1 MTSTLSQL
9 ATHSRPTVSQHLG
22 GRLWSSRQSYLLIL
36 PGVVLTVMF
45 SIYPLVMS
53 WYYSGLDW
61 DGFSSRKYFVGL
73 ANYKDLIADGF
84 FWRAFGRS
92 ALFTVVA
99 TPIELALALLIAM
112 VLNDR
117 SLKLRSV
124 YRAVIFI
131 PVVTTTA
138 IISIVMSFI
147 FSAFNSPPNQVLMD
161 LGVVDRPID
170 FLGSPKTVLWTAI
183 GIFVWKWVGQP
194 MIYWLAGLQT
204 VPTEL
209 HEAAR
214 VDGAGGWQR
223 FRFITLPLLKPFAII
238 ITLIVTAGNLQVFA
252 FFQTLTGGG
261 PYFASEL
268 MELFIYRMAFGTS
281 EAGASSVQRLGY
293 ASAAGVLFGVAL
305 MIFGVVQTLMLRKIR
320 RAQLQQSPSQQE
332 QG

>member
-9 ATHSRPTVSQHLG
+9 AARGSVSPQRDGLG
-22 GRLWSSRQSYLLIL
+22 RRVWSARQTYLLIL
-36 PGVVLTVMF
+36 PGVVLTAMF
-45 SIYPLVMS
+45 SVYPLVMS
-53 WYYSGLDW
+53 WYYSALDW
-61 DGFSSRKYFVGL
+61 DGFSADKYFVGFANFAEL
-73 ANYKDLIADGF
+73 ARDPF

-92 ALFTVVA
+92 ILFTVVA
-99 TPIELALALLIAM
+99 TPIELLLGLLIAM

-117 SLKLRSV
+117 SLRLRSV

-138 IISIVMSFI
+138 IVSIVMSFL
-147 FSAFNSPPNQVLMD
+147 FSAFNSPPNQVLMG
-161 LGVVDRPID
+161 LGIIDRPID
-170 FLGSPKTVLWTAI
+170 FLGDPRIVLWTAI

-204 VPTEL
+204 VPNEL
-209 HEAAR
+209 AEAAQ
-214 VDGAGGWQR
+214 VDGAGPFRR
-223 FRFITLPLLKPFAII
+223 FRYITLPILKPFAII

-281 EAGASSVQRLGY
+281 DAGATSIQRLGY
-293 ASAAGVLFGVAL
+293 ASAAGVLFGLAL
-305 MIFGVVQTLMLRKIR
+305 MVFGISQALMLRKIR
-320 RAQLQQSPSQQE
+320 
-332 QG
+332 QGQR